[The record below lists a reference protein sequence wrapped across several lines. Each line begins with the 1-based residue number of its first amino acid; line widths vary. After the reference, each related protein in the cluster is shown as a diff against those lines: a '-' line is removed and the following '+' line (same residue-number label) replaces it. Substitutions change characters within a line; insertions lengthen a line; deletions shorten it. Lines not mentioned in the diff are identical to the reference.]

1 MMAEQPITT
10 ISSALDWGRTLL
22 RDMSDTHM
30 MDVRL
35 LLGAALDVKQEYLIQ
50 VPERTLTPQQTSD
63 FQEMVGQRAQGE
75 PLAYLLG
82 KQMFYDI
89 EVCVT
94 PDVLI
99 PRPETELL
107 VEKAIAFAKGKG
119 TVIVDVGAGSGII
132 ALALAKH
139 LPTAQ
144 VTGIDLSS
152 AALEVA
158 RCNSEHMGLSDRIR
172 WLRGNLLQPLLE
184 SGETADL
191 IVANL
196 PYIPTDEMLKL
207 DVSKHEPIV
216 ALDGGTDGL
225 DVIRRFMQ
233 NAPKVLREG
242 GLILMEIGSGQ
253 GQAVKT
259 IAEAAFPDAVVQVS
273 ADLAGHER
281 IVSVQTGQTDTS
293 NE

>member
-1 MMAEQPITT
+1 MMAEQPVTT
-10 ISSALDWGRTLL
+10 IASALDWGRTML
-22 RDMSDTHM
+22 RDASDTHL
-30 MDVRL
+30 MDARL
-35 LLGAALDVKQEYLIQ
+35 LLSAALEVKQEYLIQ
-50 VPERTLTPQQTSD
+50 VPERTLTPQQTSTY
-63 FQEMVGQRAQGE
+63 QEMVSQRAQGE
-75 PLAYLLG
+75 PIAYLLG

-107 VEKAIAFAKGKG
+107 VEKVIAFAKGKNA
-119 TVIVDVGAGSGII
+119 VIVDVGAGSGII

-152 AALEVA
+152 AALDVA
-158 RCNSEHMGLSDRIR
+158 RCNSEHLGLTDRVR
-172 WLRGNLLQPLLE
+172 WLRGNLLQPMLDRE
-184 SGETADL
+184 ETADV

-225 DVIRRFMQ
+225 DVIRRFLE
-233 NAPKVLREG
+233 NAPKVLRDG
-242 GLILMEIGSGQ
+242 GLVMMEIGSGQ
-253 GQAVKT
+253 GAVVKT
-259 IAEAAFPDAVVQVS
+259 IAEMAFPDATVRVD

-281 IVSVQTGQTDTS
+281 IVSIQKGA
-293 NE
+293 